1 MKVVFFLKISLL
13 FKIICCFFI
22 FVNKHF
28 INMGEYMSKSK
39 RCYNAKPA
47 AYYFYI
53 RTKIPLIFCICI
65 SVPLT
70 NRRMVGPNISGEGA
84 FVWDIVKHIV

>member
-13 FKIICCFFI
+13 FKIFYCFFI

-28 INMGEYMSKSK
+28 INKGEYISKSK

-53 RTKIPLIFCICI
+53 RTKILLNFCICI
-65 SVPLT
+65 SVQTGRWGVLIEAG
-70 NRRMVGPNISGEGA
+70 RGRLFGI
-84 FVWDIVKHIV
+84 